1 MAIRRMNYTKRTN
14 LHKHH
19 VQISLGP
26 ENGDGVRT
34 FSVKLD
40 LPDTLP
46 TSAMLALEAYNSSPP
61 VRMRY
66 DLGTVGSP
74 RVLTPDEAVLTD
86 FPREVETPMFRFKA
100 IDPEENRGRLIADAR
115 QIRPI
120 NAADKA
126 ETRQGLLYIG
136 HKRLDGLV
144 WDLEVD
150 RPGEEP
156 TLWIDIDADP
166 ARELAR
172 DPKFVGLVYPEVFRD
187 VLTHLVIDEEM
198 NGIGD
203 EGEWGNAWF
212 TFACGLPGM
221 AGEPEPASEHDE
233 DERRQWI
240 ARAIRA
246 FALNIRACELVA
258 PLQEEDL

>member
-26 ENGDGVRT
+26 ENGAGVRT
-34 FSVKLD
+34 FSVNLY

-46 TSAMLALEAYNSSPP
+46 ASAMLALEAYNSSPP

-74 RVLTPDEAVLTD
+74 RVLPPDEAVLTD
-86 FPREVETPMFRFKA
+86 FPREVETPMFRLKA
-100 IDPEENRGRLIADAR
+100 IDVDENRGRLIADAR

-136 HKRLDGLV
+136 HRKLDGLV

-156 TLWIDIDADP
+156 TLWIDTDADP

-172 DPKFVGLVYPEVFRD
+172 DPKFVALVYPEVFRG
-187 VLTHLVIDEEM
+187 VLTHLIIDEDM

-203 EGEWGNAWF
+203 DSEWGHAWF
-212 TFACGLPGM
+212 TFARGLPTM
-221 AGEPEPASEHDE
+221 AGEPEPTPEHDDE
-233 DERRQWI
+233 ERRQWI

-258 PLQEEDL
+258 PPQEEGP

>member
-26 ENGDGVRT
+26 ENGAGVRT

-61 VRMRY
+61 IRMRF

-74 RVLTPDEAVLTD
+74 RALTPDEAVLTD
-86 FPREVETPMFRFKA
+86 FPREVETPLFRLKA
-100 IDPEENRGRLIADAR
+100 IDANENRGRLVADAK

-136 HKRLDGLV
+136 HQKLDGLV

-150 RPGEEP
+150 RPGAEP
-156 TLWIDIDADP
+156 TLWIDTDADP

-172 DPKFVGLVYPEVFRD
+172 DPKFVALVYPEVFRG
-187 VLTHLVIDEEM
+187 VLTHLIIDEEM

-203 EGEWGNAWF
+203 ESEWGHAWF
-212 TFACGLPGM
+212 TFARGLPGM
-221 AGEPEPASEHDE
+221 AGEREPTPEDDV

-240 ARAIRA
+240 GRAIRA
-246 FALNIRACELVA
+246 FALNVRACELVA
-258 PLQEEDL
+258 PSQEEGI